1 MRKRVPDDLRPIIG
15 QREIKRS
22 LKAPDPKEDRS
33 RVLIALAE
41 IEQELA
47 AYRAAYAQLF
57 GDADWSPPSYT
68 TANID
73 QSLNLPELFT
83 RYA

>member
-22 LKAPDPKEDRS
+22 LKTPDPKEATS
-33 RVLIALAE
+33 RVLIDLAE

-47 AYRAAYAQLF
+47 AYQAAYAQIF
-57 GDADWSPPSYT
+57 GDADWSPPSYAP
-68 TANID
+68 ANID